1 LLLMPLPFTPFE
13 FQSIKLRASESG
25 GGGGVVSRSS
35 E

>member
-1 LLLMPLPFTPFE
+1 MPLPFTPFE

-25 GGGGVVSRSS
+25 GGGGGVVSRSS